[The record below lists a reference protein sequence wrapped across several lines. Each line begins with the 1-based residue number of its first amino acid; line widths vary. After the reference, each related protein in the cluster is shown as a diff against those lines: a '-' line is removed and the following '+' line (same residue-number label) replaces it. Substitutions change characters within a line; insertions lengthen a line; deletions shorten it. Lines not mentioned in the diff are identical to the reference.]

1 MRACPHCTEKCVR
14 QLAHICSRGRGSV
27 RAATAG
33 TVAPSHPLLT
43 FDKLTIKLEMLCQ
56 FRKNEIQ
63 PSAAYGKVV
72 PSRLSH
78 LRSVSLRQSLKCYA
92 KKLKVSSFKTSS
104 GQTSGSF
111 ARCAGGVRRR
121 CGDGRL
127 ECERGMNNGRVGQR
141 VSIAVGARRTK
152 GVQSTAR
159 LSKAIIAMCA
169 AEKHSKQQKRRS
181 PAGLRL
187 FSVLSKA

>member
-1 MRACPHCTEKCVR
+1 MKFFPNSKSRKPSHV
-14 QLAHICSRGRGSV
+14 RGRLRKSSPF
-27 RAATAG
+27 T
-33 TVAPSHPLLT
+33 SFSLT
-43 FDKLTIKLEMLCQ
+43 FGKLTTKLEMLCQ

-63 PSAAYGKVV
+63 PSAAGTVV